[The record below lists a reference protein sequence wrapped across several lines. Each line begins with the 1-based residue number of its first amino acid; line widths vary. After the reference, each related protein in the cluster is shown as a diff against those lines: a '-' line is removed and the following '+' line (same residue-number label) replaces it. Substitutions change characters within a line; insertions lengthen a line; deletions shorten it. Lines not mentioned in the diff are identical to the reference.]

1 MVSFHVR
8 RWGLPQWQKE
18 RNSVTPMGTYGQHVL
33 TWRAKVQIVKQKK
46 GTQCPAGPGI
56 ATERVIRIIEL
67 TQWKIYLQVSARAG
81 INTETLWNTGIGKSW
96 RQKKTQHW
104 NAIEIW
110 WGGWKVTETANK
122 SQSKI
127 RLELFWYITE
137 GLIKNAGF
145 CWCNSVQQLQ
155 HVFVATFSTFSTCC
169 LVVRTCLTSHGT
181 SWTAQHRRP
190 GLIWSPDA
198 QCHPPVGSNL
208 EPWNFINQ
216 WPHNYTATILV
227 YTVLRLGAGF
237 THSVSFRVLD

>member
-46 GTQCPAGPGI
+46 GTQCPACPGI

-67 TQWKIYLQVSARAG
+67 TQWKIYLQVSAPAR

-96 RQKKTQHW
+96 KQKKTQHW

-155 HVFVATFSTFSTCC
+155 HVFVSTSSTFSFYLLSCRANVSHKSWHKLNSSTQEARAD
-169 LVVRTCLTSHGT
+169 LVTGCTMPSSSGEQSGT
-181 SWTAQHRRP
+181 LKLHKP
-190 GLIWSPDA
+190 M
-198 QCHPPVGSNL
+198 
-208 EPWNFINQ
+208 
-216 WPHNYTATILV
+216 AT
-227 YTVLRLGAGF
+227 
-237 THSVSFRVLD
+237 